1 MNNRFP
7 ATGESRFWFSLIVS
21 GLGGRLMFC
30 FGLRSGRLLVL
41 DHFSMDGDEMPYSET
56 EIIPSGI
63 ISAINTEGK
72 KNR

>member
-1 MNNRFP
+1 M
-7 ATGESRFWFSLIVS
+7 L
-21 GLGGRLMFC
+21 C

>member
-41 DHFSMDGDEMPYSET
+41 DQNLATGVW
-56 EIIPSGI
+56 G
-63 ISAINTEGK
+63 AIYNK
-72 KNR
+72 KSRLVHKDDCI